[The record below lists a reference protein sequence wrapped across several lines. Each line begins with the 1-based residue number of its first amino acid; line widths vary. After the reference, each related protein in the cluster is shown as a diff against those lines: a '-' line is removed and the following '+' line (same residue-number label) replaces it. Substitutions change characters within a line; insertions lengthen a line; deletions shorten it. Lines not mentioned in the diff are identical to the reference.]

1 MKSAPCLYCTF
12 MNTFFQGTL
21 SHTKHIY
28 VVSYTA
34 LCPGLRKYSHKKHR
48 RSGSVCLSTH
58 PVNEEMLTVT
68 KMPLRVLQGRQQ
80 PVGTGSGISLFQLG
94 HGWLLLWLFFL
105 LSSSSQCPC
114 EDLGQSQV
122 PEDFPGTEATIW
134 VCPAHI
140 SFPLSR
146 EHFGIYF
153 TLPRLEQAL
162 SFLSLLQIKGPLLQS
177 APFKLHF
184 FNFKWK
190 FPLSLTVQN
199 YHGKDFTVSDHTI
212 SDLIILIRL
221 CWEPDISKS
230 ITRGPVLTPTKE
242 KSGHLL
248 GKRCLISIS
257 WFLFA
262 SQMALAL

>member
-1 MKSAPCLYCTF
+1 MLQVLYCTF

-21 SHTKHIY
+21 SHTEHIY

-34 LCPGLRKYSHKKHR
+34 LCPGLRKYSHEKHR

-58 PVNEEMLTVT
+58 PVNEEMLSHQNATQGPAGQTATCWDWIRNLSFPAGTRMAFVVT
-68 KMPLRVLQGRQQ
+68 
-80 PVGTGSGISLFQLG
+80 F
-94 HGWLLLWLFFL
+94 FFL

-184 FNFKWK
+184 FNFK
-190 FPLSLTVQN
+190 
-199 YHGKDFTVSDHTI
+199 
-212 SDLIILIRL
+212 
-221 CWEPDISKS
+221 
-230 ITRGPVLTPTKE
+230 
-242 KSGHLL
+242 
-248 GKRCLISIS
+248 
-257 WFLFA
+257 
-262 SQMALAL
+262 